1 MAEDEDGTAAGGPV
15 PAGPFLR
22 EYAPLGAFPA
32 ASAQKASVLFYR
44 NGGYS
49 VITVAGVRHVDKRA
63 LARPYNVCEIA
74 QGTYVSPLQLELPAA
89 GGTSF
94 FKAEV
99 DIEWEVTDPY
109 LAAVQVVSD
118 VAARLTSP
126 VLERLREITLT
137 YPVTDAE
144 QANRVITRECVG
156 GRWSDL
162 GGELGLRVRLYVRL
176 GVNDEAIEYA
186 RQRRGAQAD
195 ADVTRVRQESFRRM
209 LQGGE
214 LEQLSFMLAADPEGA
229 KDFLEKIRQEG
240 RQDERERVDR
250 LYTMALR
257 GELHAAD
264 VENQVLDLLNQ
275 GQRRP
280 LQGPIGAVPARRERR
295 ELEPAPE
302 GPFTPDWVSDEP
314 PRRQSHR
321 AESHRA
327 ETYRTETYRTEST
340 REVHRAEARLDDDT
354 VTEEPSRPRPRPEPH
369 PSDDYDR
376 EPQRDRARRPD
387 PYLSDDHDRVP
398 PRDRARRPEPPYPS
412 DDYDGEP
419 RRSRTYRSEPD
430 PADGYDRP
438 ARRAAGTHR
447 PEPGPG
453 DGFDREPSR
462 DRDHRPEPYSA
473 DDFGRASR
481 DRARRPEPYPSDDHD
496 GEPPRSTYRPGSGPA
511 DDYDPADDFDRP
523 SRRAGTHR
531 PELGPGDGFDREP
544 SWDRTHRSGQDPA
557 DGFDREPSRDWPH
570 RPAPGPADGFDRE
583 PQRDRDH
590 RPETYPADDF
600 GREPALGGVR
610 RSEPYPADDYDREP
624 RRSRTYRPEPGPAD
638 DSGPDSRRRTY
649 RPEDAGDH
657 RADDHGRDVPR
668 GRRRSRDDGWSW
680 AEEDE

>member
-264 VENQVLDLLNQ
+264 VENQVLNLLNQ

-354 VTEEPSRPRPRPEPH
+354 VREEPSRPRPRPEPH

-376 EPQRDRARRPD
+376 EPQRDRAQRPD
-387 PYLSDDHDRVP
+387 PHLSDDHDREP

-419 RRSRTYRSEPD
+419 RRSRTYRPGSD

-447 PEPGPG
+447 PESGPG
-453 DGFDREPSR
+453 DGF

-473 DDFGRASR
+473 DDFGRGPSR
-481 DRARRPEPYPSDDHD
+481 DRARRPEPYPSDDYD
-496 GEPPRSTYRPGSGPA
+496 GEPPGSRTYRPGSGPA

-557 DGFDREPSRDWPH
+557 DDFDREPSRDWPH

-610 RSEPYPADDYDREP
+610 RSEPYPADEYDREP
-624 RRSRTYRPEPGPAD
+624 RRSRTYRSDPGPAD

>member
-1 MAEDEDGTAAGGPV
+1 MAEDEDETAARGPV
-15 PAGPFLR
+15 PAGPFLQ
-22 EYAPLGAFPA
+22 EYAPVGAFPA

-44 NGGYS
+44 NGGHS
-49 VITVAGVRHVDKRA
+49 VITVSGVRHVDKRT

-109 LAAVQVVSD
+109 LAAVQVVTD

-137 YPVTDAE
+137 YRVTDAE

-162 GGELGLRVRLYVRL
+162 GSELGLRVRLYVRL

-186 RQRRGAQAD
+186 KQRRGAQAD
-195 ADVTRVRQESFRRM
+195 AEVTRVRQDSFRRM

-264 VENQVLDLLNQ
+264 VETQVLNLLNQ
-275 GQRRP
+275 DQRRP
-280 LQGPIGAVPARRERR
+280 LQGPIGAVPARREPRQ
-295 ELEPAPE
+295 LEPAAE

-340 REVHRAEARLDDDT
+340 REVHRAEAQRDDDT
-354 VTEEPSRPRPRPEPH
+354 VTDEPPSRPR
-369 PSDDYDR
+369 
-376 EPQRDRARRPD
+376 
-387 PYLSDDHDRVP
+387 
-398 PRDRARRPEPPYPS
+398 RRPEP
-412 DDYDGEP
+412 D
-419 RRSRTYRSEPD
+419 
-430 PADGYDRP
+430 
-438 ARRAAGTHR
+438 
-447 PEPGPG
+447 
-453 DGFDREPSR
+453 
-462 DRDHRPEPYSA
+462 
-473 DDFGRASR
+473 
-481 DRARRPEPYPSDDHD
+481 
-496 GEPPRSTYRPGSGPA
+496 
-511 DDYDPADDFDRP
+511 
-523 SRRAGTHR
+523 
-531 PELGPGDGFDREP
+531 
-544 SWDRTHRSGQDPA
+544 
-557 DGFDREPSRDWPH
+557 
-570 RPAPGPADGFDRE
+570 
-583 PQRDRDH
+583 
-590 RPETYPADDF
+590 
-600 GREPALGGVR
+600 
-610 RSEPYPADDYDREP
+610 PADDYDREP
-624 RRSRTYRPEPGPAD
+624 SRGRAQRPEPYPADDFDREPSRGRTYRTEPDPADDYDREPSRGRAQRPEPYPADDHDREPPRGRTYRPEPDPAD
-638 DSGPDSRRRTY
+638 DYEREPSRGRAQ
-649 RPEDAGDH
+649 RPEPYPA
-657 RADDHGRDVPR
+657 
-668 GRRRSRDDGWSW
+668 
-680 AEEDE
+680 

>member
-354 VTEEPSRPRPRPEPH
+354 VTEEPPSRPHRRPEPH

-387 PYLSDDHDRVP
+387 PYLSDDHDREP

-511 DDYDPADDFDRP
+511 DDF
-523 SRRAGTHR
+523 
-531 PELGPGDGFDREP
+531 
-544 SWDRTHRSGQDPA
+544 
-557 DGFDREPSRDWPH
+557 
-570 RPAPGPADGFDRE
+570 
-583 PQRDRDH
+583 
-590 RPETYPADDF
+590 
-600 GREPALGGVR
+600 
-610 RSEPYPADDYDREP
+610 
-624 RRSRTYRPEPGPAD
+624 
-638 DSGPDSRRRTY
+638 
-649 RPEDAGDH
+649 
-657 RADDHGRDVPR
+657 
-668 GRRRSRDDGWSW
+668 
-680 AEEDE
+680 

>member
-1 MAEDEDGTAAGGPV
+1 MAEDEDETAAGGTS

-44 NGGYS
+44 NGGHS

-109 LAAVQVVSD
+109 LAAVQVVTD

-137 YPVTDAE
+137 YRVTDAE

-162 GGELGLRVRLYVRL
+162 GSELGLRVRLYVRL
-176 GVNDEAIEYA
+176 GVDDEAIEYA

-195 ADVTRVRQESFRRM
+195 AEVTRVRQESFRRM

-257 GELHAAD
+257 GELHSAD
-264 VENQVLDLLNQ
+264 VETQVLNLLNQ
-275 GQRRP
+275 EQRRP
-280 LQGPIGAVPARRERR
+280 LQGPIGAVPARRETRQ
-295 ELEPAPE
+295 LEPAAD

-327 ETYRTETYRTEST
+327 ETYRTETYRSEST
-340 REVHRAEARLDDDT
+340 REEVHRAELHRDDGT
-354 VTEEPSRPRPRPEPH
+354 VMDEPPSRPRRAEPGPADDYDRRPARNRTYRPEDSAGDYAPDRH
-369 PSDDYDR
+369 DGEPYRRTERRPADDYDAGSRRERAHRPGPYPTDDYDR
-376 EPQRDRARRPD
+376 EPGR
-387 PYLSDDHDRVP
+387 
-398 PRDRARRPEPPYPS
+398 
-412 DDYDGEP
+412 
-419 RRSRTYRSEPD
+419 
-430 PADGYDRP
+430 
-438 ARRAAGTHR
+438 
-447 PEPGPG
+447 
-453 DGFDREPSR
+453 
-462 DRDHRPEPYSA
+462 
-473 DDFGRASR
+473 GRA
-481 DRARRPEPYPSDDHD
+481 
-496 GEPPRSTYRPGSGPA
+496 YRQEVEPA
-511 DDYDPADDFDRP
+511 DDYDHQPSRGRMYRPELEDADDYDRGPSSGRIYRPELEPADD
-523 SRRAGTHR
+523 
-531 PELGPGDGFDREP
+531 
-544 SWDRTHRSGQDPA
+544 
-557 DGFDREPSRDWPH
+557 
-570 RPAPGPADGFDRE
+570 
-583 PQRDRDH
+583 
-590 RPETYPADDF
+590 Y
-600 GREPALGGVR
+600 GREPR
-610 RSEPYPADDYDREP
+610 RGRAYRPEPLPADDYDREP
-624 RRSRTYRPEPGPAD
+624 PRGRTYRPDHAGDYPAD
-638 DSGPDSRRRTY
+638 DLDREP
-649 RPEDAGDH
+649 
-657 RADDHGRDVPR
+657 PR
-668 GRRRSRDDGWSW
+668 GRRRPRDDGWSW
-680 AEEDE
+680 AEGDG

>member
-1 MAEDEDGTAAGGPV
+1 MAEDEDETAAGGTS

-44 NGGYS
+44 NGGHS

-109 LAAVQVVSD
+109 LAAVQVVTD

-137 YPVTDAE
+137 YRVTDAE

-162 GGELGLRVRLYVRL
+162 GSELGLRVRLYVRL
-176 GVNDEAIEYA
+176 GVDDEAIEYA

-195 ADVTRVRQESFRRM
+195 AEVTRVRQESFRRM

-257 GELHAAD
+257 GELHSAD
-264 VENQVLDLLNQ
+264 VETQVLNLLNQ
-275 GQRRP
+275 EQRRP
-280 LQGPIGAVPARRERR
+280 LQGPIGAVPARRETRQ
-295 ELEPAPE
+295 LEPAAD

-327 ETYRTETYRTEST
+327 ETYRTETYRSEST
-340 REVHRAEARLDDDT
+340 REEVHRAELHRDDGT
-354 VTEEPSRPRPRPEPH
+354 VMDEPPSRPRRAEPGPADDYDRGPARNRTYRPEDSAGDYAPDRH
-369 PSDDYDR
+369 DGEPYRRTERRPADGHDAGSRRERAHRPGPYPTDDYDR
-376 EPQRDRARRPD
+376 EPGR
-387 PYLSDDHDRVP
+387 
-398 PRDRARRPEPPYPS
+398 
-412 DDYDGEP
+412 
-419 RRSRTYRSEPD
+419 
-430 PADGYDRP
+430 
-438 ARRAAGTHR
+438 
-447 PEPGPG
+447 
-453 DGFDREPSR
+453 
-462 DRDHRPEPYSA
+462 
-473 DDFGRASR
+473 GRAYR
-481 DRARRPEPYPSDDHD
+481 QE
-496 GEPPRSTYRPGSGPA
+496 GE
-511 DDYDPADDFDRP
+511 
-523 SRRAGTHR
+523 
-531 PELGPGDGFDREP
+531 
-544 SWDRTHRSGQDPA
+544 
-557 DGFDREPSRDWPH
+557 
-570 RPAPGPADGFDRE
+570 
-583 PQRDRDH
+583 
-590 RPETYPADDF
+590 
-600 GREPALGGVR
+600 
-610 RSEPYPADDYDREP
+610 PADDYDREP
-624 RRSRTYRPEPGPAD
+624 SRGRIYRPKLGEADDYDRRPSGGRTYRPELEPAD
-638 DSGPDSRRRTY
+638 DYGREPGRGRAYRPEPLPADDYDREPPRGRTY
-649 RPEDAGDH
+649 RPDHAGDYP
-657 RADDHGRDVPR
+657 ADDLDREPPR
-668 GRRRSRDDGWSW
+668 GRRRPRDDGWSW
-680 AEEDE
+680 AEGDG

>member
-1 MAEDEDGTAAGGPV
+1 MAEDEDGAAGGPV

-321 AESHRA
+321 AEAHRA

-354 VTEEPSRPRPRPEPH
+354 VTEEPPSRPRRRPEPH

-376 EPQRDRARRPD
+376 EPPRDRAQRPA
-387 PYLSDDHDRVP
+387 PYRSDDHDREP
-398 PRDRARRPEPPYPS
+398 QRGRAQRPEPPYPS

-419 RRSRTYRSEPD
+419 RRSRTYRQEPA
-430 PADGYDRP
+430 PAADDYDRP
-438 ARRAAGTHR
+438 SRRAAETHR

-453 DGFDREPSR
+453 DGFDREPSW
-462 DRDHRPEPYSA
+462 DRTH
-473 DDFGRASR
+473 
-481 DRARRPEPYPSDDHD
+481 
-496 GEPPRSTYRPGSGPA
+496 GSGQ
-511 DDYDPADDFDRP
+511 DPADGFDRP
-523 SRRAGTHR
+523 SRRAGVHR
-531 PELGPGDGFDREP
+531 PEPGPADGFEFDREP

-557 DGFDREPSRDWPH
+557 DGFDREPSRDRTH
-570 RPAPGPADGFDRE
+570 RPEPGPAGGFDRN

-600 GREPALGGVR
+600 GREAALGGVR
-610 RSEPYPADDYDREP
+610 RSGPYASDDYDREP
-624 RRSRTYRPEPGPAD
+624 RRSRTYRSEPGPAD
-638 DSGPDSRRRTY
+638 ESGRESRRRTY